1 MNKAIKL
8 NFLSISIGII
18 SMFSNIFISEFVFSA
33 LGMLTGMIVI
43 LGLRL
48 IGKDIYK
55 FIDNYK
61 IKNFNYLSILFF
73 CLYVLLCVIVG
84 ALIGFLENYFL
95 FSSSENTIIFINS
108 LLLSQFIIIHS
119 RLKGIDLYK

>member
-48 IGKDIYK
+48 IGNDIYK

-61 IKNFNYLSILFF
+61 IITILRFYFF
-73 CLYVLLCVIVG
+73 VCI
-84 ALIGFLENYFL
+84 
-95 FSSSENTIIFINS
+95 
-108 LLLSQFIIIHS
+108 QH
-119 RLKGIDLYK
+119 

>member
-1 MNKAIKL
+1 
-8 NFLSISIGII
+8 
-18 SMFSNIFISEFVFSA
+18 MFSNTFISGFVFSA

-61 IKNFNYLSILFF
+61 IKNFNYLTILFF
-73 CLYVLLCVIVG
+73 CLYVLLCGFVG
-84 ALIGFLENYFL
+84 ALIGFLGNYFL
-95 FSSSENTIIFINS
+95 FVSSENTISFMNS
-108 LLLSQFIIIHS
+108 LLMSQLIIIYS
-119 RLKGIDLYK
+119 RLRGIDIYK